1 MKVFCEKDVSMQRF
15 KHLLLFMSVGWLV
28 SACSSS
34 DFSQLKAL
42 KEYFDQPDDTRN
54 SKFTL
59 LYFQKVSYFNSPWAL
74 AALPDGRLLV
84 TEKAGAIKLFEPAT
98 QKILSV
104 AGVPTVVDAGQG
116 GLGDIVLHPDF
127 QRNHL
132 IYFSYVESSDQG
144 TGAVVDRAEL
154 DLSQAQQPRLLHRQR
169 IWTQQ
174 PKVRGHGH
182 FSYRVLFDRD
192 GKLWISSGERQQFS
206 PAQDLQS
213 HLGKIVRL
221 NADGSVP
228 ADNPLYAQG
237 GTAAQLWSWGHRN
250 PLGIAFD
257 SQGQLWEVEMGPKG
271 GDELNQIH
279 KGRNYGY
286 PLVSNGDHYSG
297 IKIPRHSTRPEFQ
310 APVVSW
316 TPVISPSSLIIYQ
329 GKRIPQ
335 WTGKALIGGLSS
347 ESIIV
352 VDLQQKPIK
361 ELERIEMGQRIR
373 GLLQTPT
380 GDLWVIEDGENAA
393 LLKLQ

>member
-1 MKVFCEKDVSMQRF
+1 
-15 KHLLLFMSVGWLV
+15 
-28 SACSSS
+28 
-34 DFSQLKAL
+34 
-42 KEYFDQPDDTRN
+42 
-54 SKFTL
+54 
-59 LYFQKVSYFNSPWAL
+59 
-74 AALPDGRLLV
+74 
-84 TEKAGAIKLFEPAT
+84 
-98 QKILSV
+98 
-104 AGVPTVVDAGQG
+104 
-116 GLGDIVLHPDF
+116 
-127 QRNHL
+127 
-132 IYFSYVESSDQG
+132 
-144 TGAVVDRAEL
+144 
-154 DLSQAQQPRLLHRQR
+154 
-169 IWTQQ
+169 
-174 PKVRGHGH
+174 
-182 FSYRVLFDRD
+182 
-192 GKLWISSGERQQFS
+192 
-206 PAQDLQS
+206 
-213 HLGKIVRL
+213 
-221 NADGSVP
+221 
-228 ADNPLYAQG
+228 
-237 GTAAQLWSWGHRN
+237 
-250 PLGIAFD
+250 
-257 SQGQLWEVEMGPKG
+257 MGPKG